1 MSAGEPP
8 RTPAPATVKSPG
20 ESAPSPLDA
29 ETKRLSEAYDGVY
42 WNQMTPGRRRASQ
55 LSGATASAVSSSS
68 PPVAAQRTPS
78 SLVVGER
85 AAKKAKATRRRVPLA
100 RYLASQLDGDYWN
113 AGAKERRRMV
123 SNFVDRSFADERA
136 AAAASAAAAEAADDG
151 GAAEDDADV
160 DADADDETERAVLIT
175 RSVVESPAVESLS
188 AARSSSSSATAAIVA
203 ASATAPPTQRA
214 RDGDSD
220 DDGDDVAAAA
230 AADADL
236 NADVSDDEEND
247 DYDEKGN
254 LLYSVPPSERV
265 GLNDGMDGLY
275 WLLSGDV
282 RPRRSRQVH
291 TYGADHI
298 SWAGRKKAATILTPE
313 QEAARR
319 EQQQRRQAEER
330 AAREKSLEAYLER
343 VRFESEGFPIAE
355 RLWLGSRHV
364 IANQTWMRASGID
377 SVLNLTTKTFFY
389 SVANRDALQVVTV
402 PIEDSGHAADALLR
416 ELNSAC
422 DAIDQW
428 LAGGRSVLVHCQH
441 GLSRSPAVLI
451 AYLVARRNYTLQ
463 DAYDHVSTQR
473 RGLRI
478 NDGFLRAL
486 MKWELDARP
495 TLARST
501 LKSFHRG
508 GKGMDDGADEE
519 A

>member
-1 MSAGEPP
+1 
-8 RTPAPATVKSPG
+8 VKSSG
-20 ESAPSPLDA
+20 ESAQSPLDS

-42 WNQMTPGRRRASQ
+42 WNQVTPGRRRASQ
-55 LSGATASAVSSSS
+55 LSGGTANAVSPS
-68 PPVAAQRTPS
+68 PVAAPR
-78 SLVVGER
+78 ER

-123 SNFVDRSFADERA
+123 SSFVDRSFADERA
-136 AAAASAAAAEAADDG
+136 ASAASAAAAEAANDD
-151 GAAEDDADV
+151 DDDDD

-175 RSVVESPAVESLS
+175 RSVVESPAV
-188 AARSSSSSATAAIVA
+188 ARSSASSAGTAAA
-203 ASATAPPTQRA
+203 ATARPTQLA

-220 DDGDDVAAAA
+220 DGDAGGAAA

-298 SWAGRKKAATILTPE
+298 PWAGRKKAATILTPE

-402 PIEDSGHAADALLR
+402 PIEDSGHAADSLLS

-422 DAIDQW
+422 DAIDRW

-508 GKGMDDGADEE
+508 GKGMDDGADET